1 MTSKDKLPEIGE
13 IVYSRS
19 LFEIEKVKSILT
31 ENLTPK
37 VFDSSGPQHIV
48 EFVNGKTA
56 IVSRAGM
63 GHLIFWG
70 YVANPMFSPD
80 WNPNTTEKNPLQVRD
95 DNWSFPK

>member
-1 MTSKDKLPEIGE
+1 MQDKLPEIGE
-13 IVYSRS
+13 TVYSRFTR
-19 LFEIEKVKSILT
+19 LDIEEVKKIVT

-37 VFDSSGPQHIV
+37 QFDSSGPQYIV
-48 EFVNGKTA
+48 EFVGGKTA

-95 DNWSFPK
+95 DNWSFSK

>member
-13 IVYSRS
+13 NVYSRI
-19 LFEIEKVKSILT
+19 LFHEIGEVKSILT

-37 VFDSSGPQHIV
+37 RFDSSGQQHIV
-48 EFVNGKTA
+48 EFYDGKMG

-70 YVANPMFSPD
+70 YV
-80 WNPNTTEKNPLQVRD
+80 
-95 DNWSFPK
+95 DNLASFPKY